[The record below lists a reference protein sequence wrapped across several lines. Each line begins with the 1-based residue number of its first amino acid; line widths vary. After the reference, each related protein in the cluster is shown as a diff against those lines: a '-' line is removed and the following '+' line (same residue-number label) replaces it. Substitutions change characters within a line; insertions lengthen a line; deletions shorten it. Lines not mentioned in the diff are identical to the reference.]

1 MTFAKTNVFSYATDG
16 SSSNVTT
23 GVTITDMEDNFGRT
37 VEVDNAQEDPF
48 INDIEQ
54 TGGMQLFK
62 MNCVSCRLEVHVAY
76 IICGTFS
83 NGCSKCEATKESS
96 YFNCNE

>member
-23 GVTITDMEDNFGRT
+23 GVTITDLEDNFGRT
-37 VEVDNAQEDPF
+37 VEVEDAKEDPF

-54 TGGMQLFK
+54 TGGM
-62 MNCVSCRLEVHVAY
+62 
-76 IICGTFS
+76 
-83 NGCSKCEATKESS
+83 
-96 YFNCNE
+96 